1 MTTATKIGT
10 GEFTYEV
17 AVDWETLPPGY
28 TWQEAAAVAVSPKDE
43 VYVYNRSDHPVI
55 VFDTNGRYLR
65 DWGDPAMYPRAH
77 GITFAPDGTLFLIDD
92 DDHTVRKCTPEG
104 KVIFT
109 LGTPGVPTE
118 YMSGQPFHRPTDV
131 AIDPNTGDFYV
142 ADGYGNSRVHK
153 YSPDGNLLFSWGE
166 PGVDPGQFNIT
177 HNIATDADGYVY
189 VADRENHRVQIFD
202 SDGNF
207 EMQWKNMHRPCAIY
221 VSDDQHVFVGDLG
234 AGHERQSQHAEHR
247 AVDQRLQPER
257 RASGASRRRLRR
269 GARPVH
275 RSARYLHGLTGQPV
289 CRRGVLDEHEEPRR
303 D

>member
-1 MTTATKIGT
+1 
-10 GEFTYEV
+10 
-17 AVDWETLPPGY
+17 
-28 TWQEAAAVAVSPKDE
+28 
-43 VYVYNRSDHPVI
+43 
-55 VFDTNGRYLR
+55 
-65 DWGDPAMYPRAH
+65 MYPRAH

-207 EMQWKNMHRPCAIY
+207 ETQWKNMHRPCAIY

-234 AGHERQSQHAEHR
+234 AGMNVNRNMPNIGPWISVYNRSGERLA
-247 AVDQRLQPER
+247 RL
-257 RASGASRRRLRR
+257 GD
-269 GARPVH
+269 GF
-275 RSARYLHGLTGQPV
+275 G
-289 CRRGVLDEHEEPRR
+289 EEPGQFIAPHDISMDSQGNLYVGEVSWTNLKNLGEIR
-303 D
+303 DGVRSLQKLVKV